1 MKVAQGEAVGELPEA
16 TRDGFKLAGWFTA
29 KTGGA
34 LVTEATT
41 VTKNITYY
49 ARWTEYYELVIDE
62 NGVLTGLT
70 GTTPATIDVPAT
82 VTGFAADFFKGV
94 TKITSATGGANVTKC
109 GAGAFRDSGIW
120 KAAPNGPVVV
130 CGVLVGYKGTVPA
143 TLDVPNGVRVIADGA
158 FAGATSL
165 ATLYLPDSLVAIGD
179 GAFKNCDN
187 LQKAKIR

>member
-1 MKVAQGEAVGELPEA
+1 MTKAV
-16 TRDGFKLAGWFTA
+16 
-29 KTGGA
+29 
-34 LVTEATT
+34 
-41 VTKNITYY
+41 TYY
-49 ARWTEYYELVIDE
+49 ARWTEVYELVIDE

-82 VTGFAADFFKGV
+82 VTAFAANLFKGV

-143 TLDVPNGVRVIADGA
+143 TLKK
-158 FAGATSL
+158 SK
-165 ATLYLPDSLVAIGD
+165 YPDDTCSSFFRHGQISSFLSRM
-179 GAFKNCDN
+179 F
-187 LQKAKIR
+187 LQMRYMITAVTP